1 MPLSP
6 QRTEGSTP
14 PYIQVS
20 GKARGHRECSQ
31 SLGPHRA
38 RPGSSALVLTAGGLW
53 VRTRDRSTPFGRRGD
68 LAPGAPGQVLAVEVP
83 ALSRSWCQA
92 KGQSQLLAALG
103 NRWAQGCPSPFS
115 GVSG

>member
-6 QRTEGSTP
+6 QRTRGSTP

-20 GKARGHRECSQ
+20 GKARGQRECSQ
-31 SLGPHRA
+31 SLGPHHA
-38 RPGSSALVLTAGGLW
+38 RPGKLSPGPDSWWALGQDQGQVHSL
-53 VRTRDRSTPFGRRGD
+53 RRRGD